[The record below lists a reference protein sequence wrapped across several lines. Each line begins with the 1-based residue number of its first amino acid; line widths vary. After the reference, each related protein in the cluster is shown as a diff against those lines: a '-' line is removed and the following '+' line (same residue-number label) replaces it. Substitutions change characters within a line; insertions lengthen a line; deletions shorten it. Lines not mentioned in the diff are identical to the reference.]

1 MKDGNVEY
9 GLTCTVMHLAMYDLL
24 IICLI
29 WKPLAPSYENIN
41 QFLHMF
47 LFAILTHLGNGNGEV
62 LKLLRKAIDECK
74 RNCEIS
80 KT

>member
-1 MKDGNVEY
+1 
-9 GLTCTVMHLAMYDLL
+9 
-24 IICLI
+24 
-29 WKPLAPSYENIN
+29 
-41 QFLHMF
+41 MF